1 MGPILDGE
9 ALAQQAQVNFIDQGG
24 ALQGVLPALTA
35 QMMPRQ
41 PAQIAKDVG
50 DEQIERLDVSALPSN
65 QKFRYVVG
73 RSRGQ

>member
-1 MGPILDGE
+1 
-9 ALAQQAQVNFIDQGG
+9 
-24 ALQGVLPALTA
+24 
-35 QMMPRQ
+35 MPRQ